1 MILVKDYLISHL
13 SCFNF
18 DLWVFKVGLSM
29 FWFCLVY
36 IFVAAFSSLVTCVF
50 LASTYA
56 CQFFS
61 ICFYFFDLG
70 RIDGQCLCSSYF
82 VINIVLDQFDWS
94 VLLEK
99 YSAWM
104 LVHCPFWL
112 VKGHHRDLLDYT
124 YIAVG
129 IVLNIFIT
137 LTFLFNSLEIHFWI
151 YSFHVELK
159 SILDFLAHFVFH
171 SLLGKEP

>member
-1 MILVKDYLISHL
+1 MISHL

-104 LVHCPFWL
+104 IVHCPFWL
-112 VKGHHRDLLDYT
+112 VKGHHRDLLSLVCKSQLDNHLWIHNDNFV
-124 YIAVG
+124 IAHC
-129 IVLNIFIT
+129 FRAA
-137 LTFLFNSLEIHFWI
+137 FNFTQWNNCVH
-151 YSFHVELK
+151 SFDASNSKMSV
-159 SILDFLAHFVFH
+159 A
-171 SLLGKEP
+171 

>member
-1 MILVKDYLISHL
+1 MCFLIRVMNA
-13 SCFNF
+13 F
-18 DLWVFKVGLSM
+18 SM
-29 FWFCLVY
+29 FKILFP
-36 IFVAAFSSLVTCVF
+36 IFSFVAAFSSLVICVF

-56 CQFFS
+56 CQFSS

-112 VKGHHRDLLDYT
+112 VKGHHRDLLSLVCNLSWIIT
-124 YIAVG
+124 CEFIMTILLLL
-129 IVLNIFIT
+129 IVLELHSISLNEIIAF
-137 LTFLFNSLEIHFWI
+137 TFLMLLTQKWVSLNIHFLFQ
-151 YSFHVELK
+151 SFLFMW
-159 SILDFLAHFVFH
+159 S
-171 SLLGKEP
+171 